1 MKASEYFMYC
11 ENCGTKLKKDS
22 KICYNCGKEKNKTN
36 YYIDEKSL
44 PEKYKPISIL
54 GYIAY
59 DIVFAIPIIGWILVF
74 IFSFGKEENVNVRNW
89 ARSRIFSLIILIIL
103 YLIIFYK

>member
-1 MKASEYFMYC
+1 MYC

-59 DIVFAIPIIGWILVF
+59 DIVFAILYFHLVKKKMLMFVIGLGLVF
-74 IFSFGKEENVNVRNW
+74 F
-89 ARSRIFSLIILIIL
+89 L
-103 YLIIFYK
+103 